1 MEGTRRWVGDTSI
14 GWRILLTA
22 ELGSSVDRVALAAL
36 QRRLTEPDPRP
47 VRVEDVDGAVV
58 ISAHHSA
65 ADGLGLLELLERAG
79 HGPAR
84 SAARGVGAQEGGSLG
99 AGIRQRLVE
108 ALLRP
113 PASPVPPVRT
123 RSAGD
128 VLVTTEV
135 AGPVTP
141 AALVY
146 AGARA
151 ARDWQAARG
160 ARADHV
166 AIAVGASRGARP
178 PGADPADDSVL
189 LRLRD
194 VELLDRDGVAAAL
207 RAAGPEVS
215 PGAAATS
222 WLAGAALGLGL
233 RALRSRLGSTLLVS
247 HLGEVTAPDVE
258 RLSFHPV
265 TAGGSGLSLGA
276 VGHRGR
282 TTLTL
287 RARASRWDDDG
298 LEHMLEAV
306 VQRL

>member
-1 MEGTRRWVGDTSI
+1 MEGTRRWVADSSI

-22 ELGSSVDRVALAAL
+22 ELGPYVDRAALAAL
-36 QRRLTEPDPRP
+36 QRRLTEPDPRR
-47 VRVEDVDGAVV
+47 VRVEAIDAAVV

-65 ADGLGLLELLERAG
+65 VDGLGLLELLERTG

-84 SAARGVGAQEGGSLG
+84 SAARGIGEAEVGSLT
-99 AGIRQRLVE
+99 AGIRQRLTE
-108 ALLRP
+108 ALLHP

-123 RSAGD
+123 RLAGD

-135 AGPVTP
+135 TGQVAP
-141 AALVY
+141 ASLVH
-146 AGARA
+146 AGAQA
-151 ARDWQAARG
+151 AREWQSARG

-166 AIAVGASRGARP
+166 AIAVGASRGTRP
-178 PGADPADDSVL
+178 PGADPSDDSVL

-194 VELLDRDGVAAAL
+194 VELLGREEVAAAL
-207 RAAGPEVS
+207 RAARPEAT
-215 PGAAATS
+215 PGSTEHS
-222 WLAGAALGLGL
+222 RLTGAVVGLGL
-233 RALRSRLGSTLLVS
+233 RALRPRLGSTLLVS
-247 HLGEVTAPDVE
+247 HLGEVTAPNVQ

-276 VGHRGR
+276 VGHHGR

-287 RARASRWDDDG
+287 RARASRWDDNG
-298 LEHMLEAV
+298 LEQLLEAV